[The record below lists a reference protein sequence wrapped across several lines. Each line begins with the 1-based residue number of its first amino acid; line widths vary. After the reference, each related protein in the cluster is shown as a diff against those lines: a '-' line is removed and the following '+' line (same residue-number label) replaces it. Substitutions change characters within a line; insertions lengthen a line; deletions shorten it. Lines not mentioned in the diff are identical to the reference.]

1 MAIKRWLLCDS
12 FNSVYHVQ
20 SARFVKPLD
29 PSSLIWPKYLLM
41 ICWSWVDA
49 ADPVGMKVSVNCK
62 AVCVDICSS
71 RHSLVTGLEQG
82 DDSGLSMPHLPA
94 TTGLRPTA
102 PPYSRVRSSSL
113 SSDASMLSTQLW
125 HRHCVI
131 ITVPELCETNTVGH
145 FIFSWDQTQ
154 IYFTLAQFHWFT
166 DLLIDLACSFIDKFF
181 WYKAVINYT
190 TKYDFVND

>member
-1 MAIKRWLLCDS
+1 MAIKLWLLCDC

-125 HRHCVI
+125 LLLYQSCVKL
-131 ITVPELCETNTVGH
+131 TQWAALSLAETKHKYTSHLHN
-145 FIFSWDQTQ
+145 
-154 IYFTLAQFHWFT
+154 FT

-181 WYKAVINYT
+181 
-190 TKYDFVND
+190 